1 MSTAMLAG
9 VMALAAC
16 SGDGEDPAP
25 PIDPTDA
32 VTDNGPT
39 EDPATVPPEDLPEP
53 LADLVSEPV
62 YPDAATE
69 FTPDGA
75 EAFVHYVMDAANW
88 AYATGDASHLLDYCN
103 EESGY
108 CSSVTENAVAVANG
122 FITRY
127 GGLLEPTIHEIEIY
141 PEHSD
146 AFVSTT
152 VNVSAY
158 KDVDES
164 GQITTEFDDRVLE
177 VTFQA
182 SFDAGKW
189 HLLLAGG
196 E

>member
-1 MSTAMLAG
+1 MSTAMLAS

-75 EAFVHYVMDAANW
+75 EAFVHYVIEATNW
-88 AYATGDASHLLDYCN
+88 AYATGDVSHLLDYCS

-108 CSSVTENAVAVANG
+108 CTSVLESTDQMASEG
-122 FITRY
+122 RTRY
-127 GGLLEPTIHEIEIY
+127 GGAVSIDIEEVEIY
-141 PEHSD
+141 VDEQD
-146 AFVSTT
+146 AFVNGIILIDSF
-152 VNVSAY
+152 
-158 KDVDES
+158 VDLDDHGAVMDEIDPVELS
-164 GQITTEFDDRVLE
+164 GTLQIQFTDNHWT
-177 VTFQA
+177 
-182 SFDAGKW
+182 
-189 HLLLAGG
+189 LLLAGG